1 MSGQVDKDPQA
12 PPRGEIKKPPKIT
25 NREPNNVGRG
35 LEGGAKERSMP
46 YIVTGLFS
54 VLVVWVQVCSD
65 RDKKERE
72 ADKAEVERHAAVRA
86 EESRLSMEFMSASCK
101 LGVVTAKAV
110 TGQHT
115 NGDVEE
121 AMQAAQNRYYNFIN
135 STAAK
140 QIIRA

>member
-1 MSGQVDKDPQA
+1 MQ
-12 PPRGEIKKPPKIT
+12 E
-25 NREPNNVGRG
+25 
-35 LEGGAKERSMP
+35 LMP

-54 VLVVWVQVCSD
+54 LLVVWVQVRSD
-65 RDKKERE
+65 RDKKERA
-72 ADKAEVERHAAVRA
+72 ADKAEVEKHAAVRA

-121 AMQAAQNRYYNFIN
+121 AMQAAQAAQNRYYSFIN

-140 QIIRA
+140 QIVRT